1 MKKKG
6 IKTRSIHDGELKDKT
21 YNGAI
26 SPLYLGTVYDYLGEE
41 PMKYPRYFNTPNQLA
56 LSKKIASLENCENG
70 LLFGSGIAAIFST
83 MFSFIQSGDHVVF
96 QSSLY
101 GGTINLIFKEFKK
114 FNIDYTL
121 VESLEPTEYEKAIKE
136 NTKIIYVETPSNPLL
151 EIIDL
156 QKIALIAKNYHLIS
170 MVDNTFASPINQNP
184 HDFGIDLVVHS
195 ATKYLGGHS
204 DILAGVVVSDDLKI
218 KKIIESSINYGGN
231 ISELTAWMLERSIKT
246 LPIRVKAQNENAL
259 MIAKFLDKNSKVEK
273 VNYPGLKSHPNYDL
287 AKSQMIGFGGML
299 SFVLKNEGKADLFS
313 KNLKIIKTVG
323 SLGGI
328 ESTITCPAKT
338 SHSKVTR
345 EKRIKYG
352 ISDGLLRFS
361 VGIEDYQDLEEDLNQ
376 AFKMI

>member
-121 VESLEPTEYEKAIKE
+121 VESLEPSEYEKAIKD

-156 QKIALIAKNYHLIS
+156 QKIALIAKNHNLIS

-273 VNYPGLKSHPNYDL
+273 VNYPGLKSHPNYNL

-299 SFVLKNEGKADLFS
+299 SFVLKNEGKSDLFS

>member
-156 QKIALIAKNYHLIS
+156 QKIALIAKNHHLIS

-299 SFVLKNEGKADLFS
+299 SFVIKNEGKADLFS

>member
-121 VESLEPTEYEKAIKE
+121 VESLEPIEYEKAIKD

-156 QKIALIAKNYHLIS
+156 QKIALIAKNHHLIS

-299 SFVLKNEGKADLFS
+299 SFVLKNEGQADLFS

>member
-151 EIIDL
+151 EIVDL
-156 QKIALIAKNYHLIS
+156 QKIALIAKNHHLIS

>member
-121 VESLEPTEYEKAIKE
+121 VESLEPIEYEKAIKD

-156 QKIALIAKNYHLIS
+156 QKIALIAKNHHLIS

-299 SFVLKNEGKADLFS
+299 SFVLKNECKADLFA

>member
-121 VESLEPTEYEKAIKE
+121 VESLEPIEYEKAIKD

-156 QKIALIAKNYHLIS
+156 QKIALIAKNHHLIS

-273 VNYPGLKSHPNYDL
+273 VNYPGLNSHPNYDL

-299 SFVLKNEGKADLFS
+299 SFVLKNQDKADLFS

-361 VGIEDYQDLEEDLNQ
+361 VGIEDHQDLEEDLNQ

>member
-6 IKTRSIHDGELKDKT
+6 IKTRSIHDGELIDET

-83 MFSFIQSGDHVVF
+83 MFSFIESGDHVVF

-156 QKIALIAKNYHLIS
+156 QKIALIAKNHHLIS

-246 LPIRVKAQNENAL
+246 LPIRVRAQNENAL

-299 SFVLKNEGKADLFS
+299 SFVLKNESKADLFS

>member
-121 VESLEPTEYEKAIKE
+121 VESLEPTEYEKAIKD

-156 QKIALIAKNYHLIS
+156 QKIALIAKNHHLIS

-299 SFVLKNEGKADLFS
+299 SFVLKNEEKADLFS

-328 ESTITCPAKT
+328 ESTITCPAQT

-345 EKRIKYG
+345 EKRIKHG

-361 VGIEDYQDLEEDLNQ
+361 VGIEDYKDLKDDLNQ

>member
-156 QKIALIAKNYHLIS
+156 QKIALIAKNHHLIS

>member
-1 MKKKG
+1 MKKRG
-6 IKTRSIHDGELKDKT
+6 IKTRSIHDGELKDET

-70 LLFGSGIAAIFST
+70 VLFGSGIAAIFST

-101 GGTINLIFKEFKK
+101 GGTINLIIKEFKK

-121 VESLEPTEYEKAIKE
+121 VESLEPSEYEKAIKD

-156 QKIALIAKNYHLIS
+156 QKIALIAKNHQLIS
-170 MVDNTFASPINQNP
+170 IVDNTFASPINQNP

-204 DILAGVVVSDDLKI
+204 DILAGVVVSDNLKI

-273 VNYPGLKSHPNYDL
+273 VNYPGLNSHPNYDL

-299 SFVLKNEGKADLFS
+299 SFVLKNQDKADLFS

-338 SHSKVTR
+338 SHSKVDK

-361 VGIEDYQDLEEDLNQ
+361 VGIEDFLDLQQDLNQ

>member
-121 VESLEPTEYEKAIKE
+121 VESLEPSEYEKAIKE

-156 QKIALIAKNYHLIS
+156 QKIALIAKNHHLIS

-299 SFVLKNEGKADLFS
+299 SFVIKNEGKADLFS

>member
-6 IKTRSIHDGELKDKT
+6 IKTRSIHDGELKDKI

-121 VESLEPTEYEKAIKE
+121 VESLEPIEYEKAIKD

-156 QKIALIAKNYHLIS
+156 QKIALIAKNHHLIS

-299 SFVLKNEGKADLFS
+299 SFVLKNECKADLFS

>member
-1 MKKKG
+1 MNKKG
-6 IKTRSIHDGELKDKT
+6 VRTRSIHDGEVIDNT
-21 YNGAI
+21 YKGAI

-56 LSKKIASLENCENG
+56 LCKKIASLENCDNG

-83 MFSFIQSGDHVVF
+83 MFSFIKSGDHVVF

-121 VESLEPTEYEKAIKE
+121 VESLDPCEYEKAIKD

-156 QKIALIAKNYHLIS
+156 QKIAKIAKNNNLIS

-184 HDFGIDLVVHS
+184 SNFGIDLIVHS

-231 ISELTAWMLERSIKT
+231 LSELTTWMLERSIKT
-246 LPIRVKAQNENAL
+246 LPIRVNAQNENAIR
-259 MIAKFLDKNSKVEK
+259 IAKFLEENSAVEK
-273 VNYPGLKSHPNYDL
+273 VNYPGLESHPNHDL
-287 AKSQMIGFGGML
+287 AKNQMIGFGGML
-299 SFVLKNEGKADLFS
+299 SFVLKNENKANVFS
-313 KNLKIIKTVG
+313 KNLKIIKPVG

-328 ESTITCPAKT
+328 ESTITCPAET
-338 SHSKVTR
+338 SHSKVSR

-352 ISDGLLRFS
+352 ISDGLLRLS
-361 VGIEDYQDLEEDLNQ
+361 VGIEDYQDLEDDLSQ
-376 AFKMI
+376 SFKMI

>member
-41 PMKYPRYFNTPNQLA
+41 PMKYPRYFNTPNRLA

-121 VESLEPTEYEKAIKE
+121 VESLEPNEYEKAIKE

-156 QKIALIAKNYHLIS
+156 QKIALIAKNHHLIS

>member
-1 MKKKG
+1 
-6 IKTRSIHDGELKDKT
+6 
-21 YNGAI
+21 
-26 SPLYLGTVYDYLGEE
+26 
-41 PMKYPRYFNTPNQLA
+41 
-56 LSKKIASLENCENG
+56 
-70 LLFGSGIAAIFST
+70 
-83 MFSFIQSGDHVVF
+83 
-96 QSSLY
+96 
-101 GGTINLIFKEFKK
+101 
-114 FNIDYTL
+114 
-121 VESLEPTEYEKAIKE
+121 
-136 NTKIIYVETPSNPLL
+136 
-151 EIIDL
+151 
-156 QKIALIAKNYHLIS
+156 
-170 MVDNTFASPINQNP
+170 
-184 HDFGIDLVVHS
+184 
-195 ATKYLGGHS
+195 
-204 DILAGVVVSDDLKI
+204 
-218 KKIIESSINYGGN
+218 
-231 ISELTAWMLERSIKT
+231 MLERSIKT

-313 KNLKIIKTVG
+313 KNLKIIKTIA